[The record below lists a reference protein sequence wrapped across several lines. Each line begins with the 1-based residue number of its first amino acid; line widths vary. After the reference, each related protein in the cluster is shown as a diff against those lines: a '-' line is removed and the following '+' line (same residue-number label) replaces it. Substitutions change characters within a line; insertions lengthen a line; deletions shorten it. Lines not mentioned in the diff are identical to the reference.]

1 MIYKLISKN
10 DFRDNCGFG
19 LIAHINGK
27 KSHDIVIKSINA
39 LVSMTHR
46 GAIGAD
52 GKTGDGCGILVDLD
66 KDFFEEALL
75 KEQSIKIKDEFAIGQ
90 IFLDHEIDLVLP
102 KIKKIL
108 KKESLNLTALRKVP
122 LNKKILI
129 HDDDLKPLYDDLNTP
144 GYIAVLHKL
153 YEKAKDGGT
162 SDKEIFTT
170 ACNFIGLLNETKEK
184 WDNFKKKKL
193 SLTEDE
199 ILQKINQRNKA
210 REEKNYKLADEIRNE
225 LLDKGILIEDKDGKT
240 MWKIK

>member
-1 MIYKLISKN
+1 MLYYVFHTFSMSKLISKN

-39 LVSMTHR
+39 LESMTHR

-66 KDFFEEALL
+66 KDFFEKALL

-122 LNKKILI
+122 LNKKILGEI
-129 HDDDLKPLYDDLNTP
+129 ALDCLPNIYQLFIQSTDATFYEEQFETNLYPVSYTHLTLP
-144 GYIAVLHKL
+144 
-153 YEKAKDGGT
+153 
-162 SDKEIFTT
+162 TT
-170 ACNFIGLLNETKEK
+170 E
-184 WDNFKKKKL
+184 
-193 SLTEDE
+193 
-199 ILQKINQRNKA
+199 
-210 REEKNYKLADEIRNE
+210 YV
-225 LLDKGILIEDKDGKT
+225 
-240 MWKIK
+240 

>member
-1 MIYKLISKN
+1 MLYCIFHTFSMSKLISKN

-39 LVSMTHR
+39 LESMTHR

-108 KKESLNLTALRKVP
+108 KKEININVEKIIFFRSVFNTIDMSLNGKKPPDEIKVNAK
-122 LNKKILI
+122 LKESKV
-129 HDDDLKPLYDDLNTP
+129 LKP
-144 GYIAVLHKL
+144 IISQV
-153 YEKAKDGGT
+153 
-162 SDKEIFTT
+162 I
-170 ACNFIGLLNETKEK
+170 
-184 WDNFKKKKL
+184 
-193 SLTEDE
+193 
-199 ILQKINQRNKA
+199 
-210 REEKNYKLADEIRNE
+210 
-225 LLDKGILIEDKDGKT
+225 
-240 MWKIK
+240 KIKRVREK